1 MGKALFITGTG
12 TDVGKTYV
20 TALIVK
26 CLRDAG
32 LDAGYYKAAI
42 SGAEKDE
49 EDGTLHA
56 GDALYVKE
64 IAELSETQEEL
75 VSYVYEAAVSPH
87 LAAQL
92 DNKPIDF
99 DVVEKDFRRALSQ
112 HEYITMEGSGGIICP
127 LRWDKEQHVILDDL
141 VLRLGLGALI
151 VADAGLGTINAA
163 VLTVEHLRARNIP
176 VRGIILNRFHD
187 GDIMEE
193 DNLDMVEAL
202 TGVKVVATV
211 KSGDEAL
218 DMDAKELAAL
228 YQ

>member
-42 SGAEKDE
+42 SGAEKN
-49 EDGTLHA
+49 EDGSLYA
-56 GDALYVKE
+56 GDAMYVKE

-87 LAAQL
+87 LAAEL
-92 DNKPIDF
+92 NNDPIDF

-163 VLTVEHLRARNIP
+163 VLTVEHLRARGIP
-176 VRGIILNRFHD
+176 VRGIILNHFHP

-193 DNLDMVEAL
+193 DNLTMIEEI

-211 KSGDEAL
+211 KGGDEAL
-218 DMDAKELAAL
+218 DMDADALAAL
-228 YQ
+228 YA

>member
-64 IAELSETQEEL
+64 IAELPETQEEL

-92 DNKPIDF
+92 DNNPIDF
-99 DVVEKDFRRALSQ
+99 DVVEKDFRRALSR

-218 DMDAKELAAL
+218 DMDAEELAKL